1 MTDQW
6 CEQKAW
12 LDWGV
17 NTNRIEIFA
26 ASTGIVMCAI
36 PFLYPHY
43 KMNILLYVLEV
54 NIVLLGIGTFV
65 YHWWPPDSGSDF
77 DKYVIVPFDW
87 YPMIFTLATLLFIA
101 NSVYFNHYT
110 VDYKYFSM
118 FVIMVWMFCVIYFL
132 HTLDINIVQTLLV
145 APPVLALAVLSMYI
159 DLYDQWIVLFMALG
173 AWLVNRYACGYW
185 SVLGQLHGIWH
196 IFIGYALWDVGK
208 VLTIE

>member
-1 MTDQW
+1 MPDQW
-6 CEQKAW
+6 CEQKGW

-17 NTNRIEIFA
+17 NTNGIEVFA

-43 KMNILLYVLEV
+43 KMNVLLYVLQA

-65 YHWWPPDSGSDF
+65 FHWWPPEEFGNSL
-77 DKYVIVPFDW
+77 IVPFDW
-87 YPMIFTLATLLFIA
+87 YPMIFTLATLMFIA
-101 NSVYFNHYT
+101 NSVFFVNYSIN
-110 VDYKYFSM
+110 VKYGSN
-118 FVIMVWMFCVIYFL
+118 FVIMIWMFCLMYFL
-132 HTLDINIVQTLLV
+132 FTLDINIVQALLV
-145 APPVLALAVLSMYI
+145 VPPVLVLVAISFYV
-159 DLYDQWIVLFMALG
+159 DLYDQWIVLFTALG
-173 AWLVNRYACGYW
+173 VWLVNRYACGYW